1 MTAKRKTM
9 AGMGKGVDAFFAKP
23 EESVKDQDDLAAKQ
37 QGSKAVQQQDSK
49 AVQQH
54 SDLPAKQQDDD
65 FERATFYIRPE
76 QQTNLEELRIGL
88 RKHKVKTNK
97 SELIRTAIDLLAE
110 QSIEGLAR
118 KMARRSE

>member
-9 AGMGKGVDAFFAKP
+9 AGMGKGVDAFFEQPAVP
-23 EESVKDQDDLAAKQ
+23 VKQQDDIPAKQ
-37 QGSKAVQQQDSK
+37 QGDKAVKQYSCLQVKQQD
-49 AVQQH
+49 
-54 SDLPAKQQDDD
+54 DDD

-76 QQTNLEELRIGL
+76 QQTTLEQVRIGL

-97 SELIRTAIDLLAE
+97 SELVRMAIDLLAE

-118 KMARRSE
+118 KMGRRA

>member
-23 EESVKDQDDLAAKQ
+23 EESVKDQDDE
-37 QGSKAVQQQDSK
+37 
-49 AVQQH
+49 
-54 SDLPAKQQDDD
+54 D

-76 QQTNLEELRIGL
+76 QQTKLEELRIGL

-97 SELIRTAIDLLAE
+97 SELVRTAIDLLAE
-110 QSIEGLAR
+110 QSIEGLAKR
-118 KMARRSE
+118 MARRTA